1 MNPMRVAT
9 VGCVAI
15 ALLGL
20 AEMAGAQARSFR
32 DLQGLR
38 HNGDRVTITD
48 PAGIVT
54 NGRLITF
61 SNQSLRLM
69 VQSAGPI
76 EVSESSVAKIELMA
90 SRARKGA
97 LVGLIAGSAVGALA
111 VALTPPCSRFCV
123 GPKKGVA
130 ILPVAGI
137 VGGIGAGLGALI
149 GAKFN
154 HRLIYLGPI
163 ARPTRP

>member
-1 MNPMRVAT
+1 M
-9 VGCVAI
+9 
-15 ALLGL
+15 LGL
-20 AEMAGAQARSFR
+20 AEMAGAQVSSFR
-32 DLQGLR
+32 DPQGFL
-38 HNGDRVTITD
+38 HDGDRLTITD

-61 SNQSLRLM
+61 SDQSLRLM
-69 VQSAGPI
+69 VQSLRSI
-76 EVSESSVAKIELMA
+76 EVFESSVAEIELMT

-97 LVGLIAGSAVGALA
+97 LVGLIAGTAVGVEA

-137 VGGIGAGLGALI
+137 VGGIGAGLGAYAI
-149 GAKFN
+149 
-154 HRLIYLGPI
+154 
-163 ARPTRP
+163 